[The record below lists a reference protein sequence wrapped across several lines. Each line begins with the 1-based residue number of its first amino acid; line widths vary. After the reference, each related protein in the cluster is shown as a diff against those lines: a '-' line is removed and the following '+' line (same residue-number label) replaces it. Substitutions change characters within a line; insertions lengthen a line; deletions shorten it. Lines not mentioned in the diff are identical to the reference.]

1 MADLLLYYVECGVEF
16 TNDFGDINENFYIS
30 IENAYETSLKLIDEE
45 RILSKFKNRVFK
57 VVNETRNIGWG
68 FHDCLCEVYYEYYE

>member
-1 MADLLLYYVECGVEF
+1 LYYVECGVEF

>member
-1 MADLLLYYVECGVEF
+1 MLYYVECGVEF

>member
-1 MADLLLYYVECGVEF
+1 MLYYVECGVEF

-30 IENAYETSLKLIDEE
+30 IENAYETLLKLIDEE

>member
-1 MADLLLYYVECGVEF
+1 LLYYVECGVEF